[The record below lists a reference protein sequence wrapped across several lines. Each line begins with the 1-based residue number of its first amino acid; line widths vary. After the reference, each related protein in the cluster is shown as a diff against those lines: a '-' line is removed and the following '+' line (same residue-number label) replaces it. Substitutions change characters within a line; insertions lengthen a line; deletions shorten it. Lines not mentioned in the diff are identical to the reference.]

1 MIDEERKGERGRE
14 RYIGRERERDTTDH
28 KDSLHPEGAER
39 RGVVLLHSQAA
50 VLRRHPAG

>member
-39 RGVVLLHSQAA
+39 RGVLLLQRQAA
-50 VLRRHPAG
+50 VLRRYPAG